1 MKRYSLGGLTL
12 AMASASLPFL
22 AAAANYSYVEGG
34 YLYRDAYDRNGSGV
48 RLEGSVNLL
57 PPLAAFASFSND
69 NDMNQFGFGAL
80 FHTPI
85 YRNLDLTAGVSLEH
99 LDTGYTTDTGVG
111 LRGGVRWKMFRDF
124 EIDPE
129 LRWVN
134 AYEDATSFRVSAL
147 YLVGPHFHV
156 QGAVQLGDDE
166 RLELGLRYEFGPASR
181 DYIQGS
187 NAVTGS
193 SVRPGDDSTTGTASE
208 AADRAR

>member
-1 MKRYSLGGLTL
+1 MEALHETIL
-12 AMASASLPFL
+12 A
-22 AAAANYSYVEGG
+22 G
-34 YLYRDAYDRNGSGV
+34 RTDACD
-48 RLEGSVNLL
+48 
-57 PPLAAFASFSND
+57 
-69 NDMNQFGFGAL
+69 
-80 FHTPI
+80 
-85 YRNLDLTAGVSLEH
+85 
-99 LDTGYTTDTGVG
+99 GVG

-134 AYEDATSFRVSAL
+134 AYEDVTSFRVNAL

-156 QGAVQLGDDE
+156 EGAVQLGDDE